1 MKQYNIAFKGFCLS
15 LLIALTAFIP
25 TVSAQDGVKPLVVTS
40 IKPLAII
47 VKSAFQDRV
56 EVDYLMPAA
65 QSPHDVVLKISD
77 IRTLSAAD
85 LVFWIGPDF
94 ETSASKQFAGITAS
108 KLITAMALIDSEH
121 MLSSENDHHKDDH
134 HDHDFDPHI
143 WLSPTLA
150 KQLVKAL
157 SAQLNIP
164 AQDIFNPLAE
174 KTVKNLLDKAK
185 NRNYIVH
192 HQAFGYF
199 IDEFKLQPGLPIRD
213 MLGKQQGA
221 KTQYNL
227 RLEGEKLG
235 VSCVFIEPQHGHKD
249 AMAVANDLAVPTKS
263 IDILAVAYES
273 ELPSYESYIYG
284 LAQQFSAC
292 FK

>member
-1 MKQYNIAFKGFCLS
+1 MKQYNIAFGVFCIS
-15 LLIALTAFIP
+15 LLCTLTAP
-25 TVSAQDGVKPLVVTS
+25 ALASSAPENTKPLVATS

-56 EVDYLMPAA
+56 RVEYLMPEA
-65 QSPHDVVLKISD
+65 QSPHDVVLKLSD
-77 IRTLSAAD
+77 IRKLSVAD

-94 ETSASKQFAGITAS
+94 ETRAAKTFAAVPAP
-108 KLITAMALIDSEH
+108 KLVTAMEIIDSDH
-121 MLSSENDHHKDDH
+121 MLASENSHKHDH

-143 WLSPTLA
+143 WLSPSISG
-150 KQLVKAL
+150 QLVEFL
-157 SAQLNIP
+157 SQRLNLP
-164 AQDIFNPLAE
+164 AQNIFDKSAKKAVENLLSD
-174 KTVKNLLDKAK
+174 VKNG
-185 NRNYIVH
+185 NYIVH
-192 HQAFGYF
+192 HQAFDYF
-199 IDEFKLQPGLPIRD
+199 VDEFKLQAGLSIRD

-249 AMAVANDLAVPTKS
+249 AISVAEDLGVPTKS
-263 IDILAVAYES
+263 IDILAVTSGS
-273 ELPSYESYIYG
+273 ELPTYESYIYG